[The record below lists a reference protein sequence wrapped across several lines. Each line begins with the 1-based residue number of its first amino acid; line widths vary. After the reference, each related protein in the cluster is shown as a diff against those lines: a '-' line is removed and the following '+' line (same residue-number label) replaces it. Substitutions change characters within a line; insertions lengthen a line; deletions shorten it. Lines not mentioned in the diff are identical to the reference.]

1 MLLDEATSA
10 LDAESEHLV
19 QTAIDDLIA
28 LGQQTVIVV
37 AHRLSTIKDA
47 DVICVMSDGK
57 IAEKGTHN
65 ELLEKDG
72 PYKQL
77 ISRQLQ
83 NAAGGGSASKRR
95 ERESAKRKSEASAT
109 REREAETAA
118 KTADKDYDTS
128 KP

>member
-1 MLLDEATSA
+1 
-10 LDAESEHLV
+10 
-19 QTAIDDLIA
+19 
-28 LGQQTVIVV
+28 
-37 AHRLSTIKDA
+37 
-47 DVICVMSDGK
+47 MSDGK

-118 KTADKDYDTS
+118 KTADKDYDPS